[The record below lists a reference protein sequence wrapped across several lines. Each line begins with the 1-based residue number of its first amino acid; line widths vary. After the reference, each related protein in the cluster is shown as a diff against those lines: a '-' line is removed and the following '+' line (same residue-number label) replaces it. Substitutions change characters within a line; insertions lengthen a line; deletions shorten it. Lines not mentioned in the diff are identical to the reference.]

1 MSSVDQAGGEVTFV
15 DRGLK
20 NGFGNQAAG
29 VVGSGGE
36 ASSRPGDQPAGDEP
50 KTTNSISSRR
60 LHASRSA

>member
-36 ASSRPGDQPAGDEP
+36 ASSRRPWLNMMRKWCAAG
-50 KTTNSISSRR
+50 TVGIVALM
-60 LHASRSA
+60 LH